1 MTQPPNTTP
10 PPVGPS
16 PTGGGGTPP
25 GAPQGYVP
33 PTQHVPPTYAG
44 VPAYPAPGPARP
56 PYPVLAPPPVAPNGQ
71 PLASFA
77 DRLLAWI
84 IDTALASLVTVVLFV
99 PVVIWLFQRMIDEMT
114 RYDADGRLAEPDP
127 ARMMGEFFVPIF
139 LAELGLMLVMLALY
153 WLYHVEYAHRTGQ
166 TLGKKAMKIRIVPVD
181 PARTLTR
188 GMAGKRYLIE
198 FVAGSLVPFLNYLDG
213 FWQLWDKPWQQCLH
227 DKFAGTV
234 VVKVAP

>member
-10 PPVGPS
+10 P
-16 PTGGGGTPP
+16 GT
-25 GAPQGYVP
+25 PQGYVP
-33 PTQHVPPTYAG
+33 PRQSVPPTYAG
-44 VPAYPAPGPARP
+44 IPAYPAGGPARP

-77 DRLLAWI
+77 DRLLAWM
-84 IDTALASLVTVVLFV
+84 IDTALATAVAVVLFV
-99 PVVIWLFQRMIDEMT
+99 PVFIWLFQRMFSEMD
-114 RYDADGRLAEPDP
+114 RLDAGTEPDP
-127 ARMMGEFFVPIF
+127 TRFMGEFLLPMLI
-139 LAELGLMLVMLALY
+139 AEFAVFAVLLGFY

-166 TLGKKAMKIRIVPVD
+166 TLGKKAMKIRIVPLD
-181 PARTLTR
+181 PAQTLTR

-198 FVAGSLVPFLNYLDG
+198 FVAASLVPFLNYLDG